1 MSPLHSAPGGGLL
14 SAPGGGACSAG
25 GQCQVIHG
33 AEAQDAT
40 LQTAVA
46 PDSRESWEGGLFEA

>member
-1 MSPLHSAPGGGLL
+1 MSPLHSVPGSELL

-33 AEAQDAT
+33 AEAQDVT

-46 PDSRESWEGGLFEA
+46 PDSRESREGGLFKA